1 MADVSP
7 PPGVT
12 QAQLDTV
19 DQRITTT
26 LTGMSRQQAVRVQLT
41 PDANGKVVY
50 TYPQA
55 YAAGSVVAVQ
65 VTAETPTGVTYRN
78 DASVEEGSAG
88 LTQVTILVQRLP
100 RTVVASVLGAVINVL
115 TPVTT
120 PVWLNIFIRATA

>member
-7 PPGVT
+7 PPGIT
-12 QAQLDTV
+12 QAQLDAAM
-19 DQRITTT
+19 
-26 LTGMSRQQAVRVQLT
+26 LSGASRQQAVRVQLT
-41 PDANGKVVY
+41 PDANGKIVY

-55 YAAGSVVAVQ
+55 YVSGSVVAVQ
-65 VTAETPTGVTYRN
+65 VTAETPSGVTYRN

-100 RTVVASVLGAVINVL
+100 KTVVASVLGAVINVL
-115 TPVTT
+115 APVTT

>member
-1 MADVSP
+1 MSDVSP
-7 PPGVT
+7 PPGIT
-12 QAQLDTV
+12 QAQLDAAM
-19 DQRITTT
+19 
-26 LTGMSRQQAVRVQLT
+26 LSGASRQQAVRVQLT

-55 YAAGSVVAVQ
+55 YVAGSVVAVQ
-65 VTAETPTGVTYRN
+65 VTAETPAGVTYRN

-88 LTQVTILVQRLP
+88 LTNVTILVQRLP

-115 TPVTT
+115 VPVTT